1 MIEYVFFF
9 CFSFISFYLDARQ
22 LFFLSSL
29 LLRQLHKFLSHTY
42 TSILRTFT
50 LRRYIFFLFLGK
62 KSQSGFEHMRLPMYR
77 INHVSLV

>member
-9 CFSFISFYLDARQ
+9 SFSFISFYLDARQ

-50 LRRYIFFLFLGK
+50 LRRYIFFLFFLFLGK
-62 KSQSGFEHMRLPMYR
+62 KSQSGFEHMRLPMY
-77 INHVSLV
+77 IV